1 VSGLKD
7 GQPQQVLQR
16 HPAPRGEEHALLASP
31 RRDAITTIVLIV
43 LTIALFLLM
52 ADRAILQEVQ
62 KIDDAYLRTM
72 VQVRNAPLTAVAKV
86 LDVLGLIYV
95 TLPVRI
101 AIAGYLALRRRWW
114 HFAAFVGAIVLSEA
128 LIGILKAVYARP
140 RPLGSLVAT
149 SGASFP
155 SGHAVAASV
164 TVVAAVIALVPS
176 GRRYAWGTAALAFS
190 ILMGLS
196 RGYLGAHWLSDAIA
210 GVLLGGSSALIAAWA
225 VQLVRNRRGHTH
237 PDPTKEPLRPTAS
250 P

>member
-1 VSGLKD
+1 MSGLKD
-7 GQPQQVLQR
+7 LQQPQS
-16 HPAPRGEEHALLASP
+16 APPGEEHALLTEP
-31 RRDAITTIVLIV
+31 RRAAVTTITLCV
-43 LTIALFLLM
+43 LTVALFLLV
-52 ADRAILQEVQ
+52 ADRATLHEVQ
-62 KIDDAYLRTM
+62 RVDDAYLRAM
-72 VQVRNAPLTAVAKV
+72 ISVRSSPLTAVAKV
-86 LDVLGLIYV
+86 LDVLGLIYI
-95 TLPVRI
+95 TLPARI

-128 LIGILKAVYARP
+128 LIGTLKGVYARP

-196 RGYLGAHWLSDAIA
+196 RGYLGAHWLSDAVA
-210 GVLLGGSSALIAAWA
+210 GVLLGGSSALIAAWG
-225 VQLVRNRRGHTH
+225 VQLVRNRRGHASARQ
-237 PDPTKEPLRPTAS
+237 LRPDGT
-250 P
+250 